1 MGSLYIFVRDLVNTT
16 LIKYGKKYLSFIYFL
31 SIFLFFVN
39 VGGIALYSF
48 SSTSYITITL
58 LLSLIV
64 NYITTK
70 LSIIFQKIY
79 FFNNFMPNGSPRVMG
94 FLLIFI
100 EIISFFSRILSLAI
114 RLFANITAGH
124 ILLKILSTFSI
135 IFLFS
140 FSIYL
145 FLIII
150 PNLVIVTLVVLESAI
165 ALLQAYVFIS
175 LVTLYFAGIY
185 GGH

>member
-1 MGSLYIFVRDLVNTT
+1 MRILVADNLVN
-16 LIKYGKKYLSFIYFL
+16 YGKKYLVFVYFL
-31 SIFLFFVN
+31 ATVLIFSN
-39 VGGIALYSF
+39 IGGVALYSF
-48 SSTSYITITL
+48 SSTSYIAVTL

-79 FFNNFMPNGSPRVMG
+79 FFTNFMPSGSPRNMG
-94 FLLIFI
+94 LLLVFI
-100 EIISFFSRILSLAI
+100 EIISWFSRILSLAI

-145 FLIII
+145 FLIIL
-150 PNLVIVTLVVLESAI
+150 PNLIITVLVVLESSI

-175 LVTLYFAGIY
+175 LVTLYFATIH